1 MLHGCRYMQG
11 PKADILYNVL
21 YGMGIYPNVK
31 VFPFEHK
38 NRFENIEEALE
49 HFKPQYAVSSPE
61 QEEILRSYLQ
71 EVLVEENRALVQKG
85 QSTRAKMWWKVSSFR
100 GRYFIIESHFSHILV
115 IFSIAIFQTSSL
127 T

>member
-71 EVLVEENRALVQKG
+71 EVLVEENRALY
-85 QSTRAKMWWKVSSFR
+85 RR
-100 GRYFIIESHFSHILV
+100 GRVPGPKCGGKFLLFGGDTLSSSHTLV
-115 IFSIAIFQTSSL
+115 IF
-127 T
+127 